1 MAETIVEDVDLHGKS
16 QERFLSIL
24 NIKSCASLKK
34 RDLFSFLD
42 SLHVV
47 MNYISFYLAARKFRA
62 KSGSS
67 SGNIFQGFCVLILS
81 LILLSFDYVAH
92 VYSSTVHMFSH
103 RVLNNF

>member
-24 NIKSCASLKK
+24 NIKSCASLKN

-47 MNYISFYLAARKFRA
+47 INYISFYLAARKFRA

-81 LILLSFDYVAH
+81 LICCLSIIRH
-92 VYSSTVHMFSH
+92 VCTAALYICFHIES
-103 RVLNNF
+103 